1 MRDLITSI
9 LAPRMPQQTHSDQL
23 REARRAEQRASVELQ
38 FAALQRVDGVI
49 SQDEL
54 DGFACRYHA
63 AVLERRLLEAQRL
76 DRMPD
81 LRYAEAR

>member
-1 MRDLITSI
+1 MLDLLTATIAPRPSKQTHADLI
-9 LAPRMPQQTHSDQL
+9 

-81 LRYAEAR
+81 LRYSEAR